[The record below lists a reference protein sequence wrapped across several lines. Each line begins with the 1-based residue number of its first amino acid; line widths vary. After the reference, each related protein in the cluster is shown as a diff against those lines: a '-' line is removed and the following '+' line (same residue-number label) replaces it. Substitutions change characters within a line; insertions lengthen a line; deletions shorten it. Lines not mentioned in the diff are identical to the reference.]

1 MAELTGYA
9 QGVQLGLEPAN
20 VATLRSPRVVGEA
33 SKPCLPCLPKS
44 LVGRH
49 RSVSPSHPDR
59 ALLTGIYCSNSNQFQ
74 YSVIHAEHFKTA
86 RGLARKVEG
95 EGDKIRLLG
104 VER

>member
-20 VATLRSPRVVGEA
+20 VATLRGPRVVGEA

-86 RGLARKVEG
+86 RGLAGRWRGKG
-95 EGDKIRLLG
+95 IR
-104 VER
+104 